1 MADASSLASP
11 YKHPRSKLMHLI
23 QYQSSHNPSTL
34 LAHHIT
40 ISRSAIRSIYTRL
53 STRSDIE
60 MQRVH
65 RVSHSTAH
73 CIIACMYWN
82 EMQSNLCLRHSYH
95 IIGKPT
101 PEEDYWCEVYG
112 CMVFVYNSS
121 NLLLALSH
129 HHRSEV
135 STQLH
140 QDPGDMFGRRFGLVS
155 RCLCV
160 WWRVWRNVNVLLS
173 SKVSV

>member
-101 PEEDYWCEVYG
+101 PYCNPRRRLLMWSVRVHGLRVQFQQSTTCSIA
-112 CMVFVYNSS
+112 SS
-121 NLLLALSH
+121 SLGSIDAAPSG
-129 HHRSEV
+129 S
-135 STQLH
+135 
-140 QDPGDMFGRRFGLVS
+140 GRYVR
-155 RCLCV
+155 
-160 WWRVWRNVNVLLS
+160 
-173 SKVSV
+173 SKVWSGVSLFVRLMTGVA